1 MTDYTYDFITFST
14 SNTIKFHHLQQYLL
28 PNFQLKQN
36 NLPLIEP
43 QADTVME
50 VALSKAQQAHAILNQ
65 PLVVDDTAFHIDGLD
80 GFPGVYQK
88 YVTEKIGA
96 DGFLRLAEN
105 LTNRLCR
112 FQSALVFVDEQ
123 GEYHLFE
130 SDDFVGTLAY
140 KKDTA
145 TYDFYTEEV
154 WRIFIIDGTDQC
166 FSTFPHE
173 ERTQLWKAVENR
185 SVFAKF
191 AEWLREKQSI
201 G

>member
-1 MTDYTYDFITFST
+1 MTDYTNDFITFST
-14 SNTIKFHHLQQYLL
+14 SNTIKFNLLQGFLLPEFHLQ
-28 PNFQLKQN
+28 QN

-43 QADTVME
+43 QADTVMD
-50 VALSKAQQAHAILNQ
+50 VAISKAQQAHAILNQ
-65 PLVVDDTAFHIDGLD
+65 PLVVEDTAFQIDGLD

-105 LTNRLCR
+105 LSNRLCR

-123 GEYHLFE
+123 GEYHQFE
-130 SDDFVGTLAY
+130 SDDFVGTLSHQ
-140 KKDTA
+140 KDT
-145 TYDFYTEEV
+145 TSYDFYTEEV
-154 WRIFIIDGTDQC
+154 WRIFIIDGTNQC
-166 FSTFPHE
+166 FSTFPLD
-173 ERTQLWKAVENR
+173 ERTKLWKAVEHR

-191 AEWLREKQSI
+191 ADWLRERQSI